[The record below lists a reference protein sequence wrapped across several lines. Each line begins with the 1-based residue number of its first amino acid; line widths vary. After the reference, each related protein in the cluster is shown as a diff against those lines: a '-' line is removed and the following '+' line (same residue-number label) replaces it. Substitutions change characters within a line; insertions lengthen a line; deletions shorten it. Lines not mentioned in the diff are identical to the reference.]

1 MTDAAASPRSRLWL
15 WVPLALF
22 AFFAGLAG
30 YMLTQEKPEF
40 VKSTMI
46 GQPLPQFALEPAFA
60 ALPGAASGD
69 FVAGLSFMFGMM
81 LGDFVGGGPRLL
93 NIWASW
99 CLPCIAEAPQ
109 LEALQ
114 ARGVEIVGIA
124 IRDRPEDVARFLE
137 RHGNPYSRIGADQI
151 SAVQLELGSS
161 GVPETFVIDARGTI
175 RYQHIGDIRPEHVPL
190 LLAELE
196 KAR

>member
-1 MTDAAASPRSRLWL
+1 MRSVYL

-22 AFFAGLAG
+22 AFFAGLAA
-30 YMLTQEKPEF
+30 YMLTQEKDQF
-40 VKSTMI
+40 VESTMI
-46 GQPLPQFALEPAFA
+46 GQPLPEFALDPAYA
-60 ALPGAASGD
+60 GLPGAAKAD
-69 FVAGLSFMFGMM
+69 FMGK
-81 LGDFVGGGPRLL
+81 PRLL

-114 ARGVEIVGIA
+114 KQGVEIVGIA
-124 IRDRPEDVARFLE
+124 IRDRPEDVANFLAKY
-137 RHGNPYSRIGADQI
+137 GNPYSRIGSDAI
-151 SAVQLELGSS
+151 SEVQLAIGSS
-161 GVPETFVIDARGTI
+161 GVPETFVIDGKGVI
-175 RYQHIGDIRPEHVPL
+175 RYQHIGDIRESDVPK

>member
-1 MTDAAASPRSRLWL
+1 MRSLWL
-15 WVPLALF
+15 WAPLALF

-30 YMLTQEKPEF
+30 YMLTQEKNQF
-40 VKSTMI
+40 VESTMI
-46 GQPLPQFALEPAFA
+46 GQPLPAFALQPAYEG
-60 ALPGAASGD
+60 LPGAAKADFSGK
-69 FVAGLSFMFGMM
+69 
-81 LGDFVGGGPRLL
+81 PKLL

-114 ARGVEIVGIA
+114 AQGVEIIGIA
-124 IRDRPEDVARFLE
+124 IRDRPADVANFLA
-137 RHGNPYSRIGADQI
+137 RYGNPYSRIGSDPI
-151 SAVQLELGSS
+151 SEVQLAIGSS
-161 GVPETFVIDARGTI
+161 GVPETFVIDAAGII
-175 RYQHIGDIRPEHVPL
+175 RYQHIGDIRESDVPV

>member
-1 MTDAAASPRSRLWL
+1 MQNRLWL

-30 YMLTQEKPEF
+30 YMLTQEKDQF
-40 VKSTMI
+40 VESTMI
-46 GQPLPQFALEPAFA
+46 GEPLPEFTLDPAFA
-60 ALPGAASGD
+60 GLPGAATRD
-69 FVAGLSFMFGMM
+69 L
-81 LGDFVGGGPRLL
+81 VGGSPRLL

-109 LEALQ
+109 LEALKDQ
-114 ARGVEIVGIA
+114 GVEIIGIA
-124 IRDRPEDVARFLE
+124 IRDRPEDVANFLS
-137 RHGNPYSRIGADQI
+137 RYGNPYTRIGSDRI
-151 SAVQLELGSS
+151 SEVQLAIGSS
-161 GVPETFVIDARGTI
+161 GVPETFVIDGGGVI
-175 RYQHIGDIRPEHVPL
+175 RYQHIGDIREDDVPV

>member
-1 MTDAAASPRSRLWL
+1 MTETATSPRSRLWL

-46 GQPLPQFALEPAFA
+46 GQPLPAFALEPAFA
-60 ALPGAASGD
+60 GLPGAASGD
-69 FVAGLSFMFGMM
+69 FV
-81 LGDFVGGGPRLL
+81 GGQPRLL

-175 RYQHIGDIRPEHVPL
+175 RYQHIGDIRESDVPK